1 MELDQCWV
9 SAYHLQ
15 VRGGLNLLSV
25 DWAGFQFQFWTHH
38 GCHWRTANRQPD
50 GAFAEGRTFAGIDFP
65 GRCLLKCIV
74 MSLVYLVGMVVIWI
88 ALEAN
93 GKPLPE

>member
-1 MELDQCWV
+1 MLGQRLPFAGAWGLEFTIRRLGRVSVSILDASWLPL
-9 SAYHLQ
+9 AYCKP
-15 VRGGLNLLSV
+15 
-25 DWAGFQFQFWTHH
+25 AT
-38 GCHWRTANRQPD
+38 D

-88 ALEAN
+88 APETN